1 MLEAEKFKTWGFC
14 VKPSILHLP
23 DTIPLILA
31 IVVCFFTSP
40 TNMRPVTFCAK
51 LLWYVVVWDIAIMWP
66 SLISR
71 LYKFLGD
78 FYRVNYDVKR
88 TYGPWLVMAGWLK
101 IYFLQ
106 VHGTYHLETPSP
118 YLLFLSR
125 FCHWR
130 FGVQRLRSFIGS
142 GTIYPPI
149 FYFKGDPHRKRLGM
163 MDQLT

>member
-125 FCHWR
+125 FCH
-130 FGVQRLRSFIGS
+130 
-142 GTIYPPI
+142 
-149 FYFKGDPHRKRLGM
+149 
-163 MDQLT
+163 